1 MEKQFKFA
9 DFHCH
14 PTLKTYGHSFENS
27 SYGFKRRN
35 IWFQQKNSYLRKLIC
50 RKLSIAKFSQ
60 ADFSSFKEG
69 NVKLV
74 TASLYPFEKGFFI
87 NLFGRGSLSA
97 FLANAIIGISYYRV
111 RNIQQHLNYFEDL
124 ENEYNFLLEAVKQN
138 NEVELFFP
146 TKSRDF
152 KLIKNNNKTAIVFSI
167 EGAHVFNCGL
177 RKYGRETN
185 EKEVI
190 ENIYKVKNWK
200 VSPATI
206 TFAHNFMNDFCGHA
220 RSLDPLG
227 KLVNQDEMLNYGIT
241 KLGYKALDAL
251 LDTKNGKV
259 IYPDLKHMS
268 LLSRKEYYLHLDQFH
283 KEEKIPVLISHGA
296 VTGTSWANSEVAL
309 TDSIFSDADINFYD
323 EELIIIAKSNGLFAI
338 QMDSRRLAKKSSIKK
353 LHTKKNIPLASAEI
367 IWNQI
372 KHIAIVLDNHNL
384 NSWNISCIG
393 SDFDGSIEPLPG
405 IYSAAD
411 FPRLASNL
419 IGLATFFLSDH
430 NFKNDF
436 NKEITPERIVEQFCF
451 ENLYHFYCTRF

>member
-1 MEKQFKFA
+1 MEKLFRFA

-14 PTLKTYGHSFENS
+14 PTLKTYGHSFENT
-27 SYGFKRRN
+27 SYGLRRRN

-60 ADFSSFKEG
+60 ADFSSLKEG

-87 NLFGRGSLSA
+87 NLLGSGSLSA

-138 NEVELFFP
+138 NEVELYFP
-146 TKSRDF
+146 KKSEDF
-152 KLIKNNNKTAIVFSI
+152 KLIKNNSKTAIVFSI
-167 EGAHVFNCGL
+167 EGAHVFNSGL

-185 EKEVI
+185 ENEVI
-190 ENIYKVKNWK
+190 ENIYKVKNWEIA
-200 VSPATI
+200 PATI

-227 KLVNQDEMLNYGIT
+227 KLVNQNEMLNHGFT
-241 KLGYKALDAL
+241 ELGFKVVDAL
-251 LDTKNGKV
+251 LDNKNGKV

-268 LLSRKEYYLHLDQFH
+268 LQSRKEYYHHLDKFY
-283 KEEKIPVLISHGA
+283 KEEKVPVLISHGA
-296 VTGTSWANSEVAL
+296 VTGTSWENSETEK
-309 TDSIFSDADINFYD
+309 TDSIFSDSDINFYD
-323 EELIIIAKSNGLFAI
+323 EELIKIAESNGLFAI
-338 QMDSRRLAKKSSIKK
+338 QMDSRRLAKKSYIKK
-353 LHTKKNIPLASAEI
+353 LHSKKNIPFASAEI
-367 IWNQI
+367 IWNHI
-372 KHIAIVLDNHNL
+372 KHIAIVLDNHDL
-384 NSWNISCIG
+384 NSWNIACIG

-411 FPRLASNL
+411 FPLLANSL
-419 IGLATFFLSDH
+419 MDLSTFFLSNH
-430 NFKNDF
+430 NFKNEF
-436 NKEITPERIVEQFCF
+436 NKEITPRKIVEQFCY
-451 ENLYHFYCTRF
+451 ENLYNFYCNRF